1 MQYLVPNCASSSPSS
16 GDAVLM
22 GVLLKQQDDANLPL
36 LRYIAR
42 GSRSFFPIL
51 IGNIDT
57 KFHETITIYH
67 KHYIN
72 QVIIWYTA
80 SFYYFPLTVSNY
92 QIDYIDFI
100 SGP

>member
-51 IGNIDT
+51 IGNIDKCFIVGT
-57 KFHETITIYH
+57 ENFELKRTFMFFLLSGS
-67 KHYIN
+67 YIM
-72 QVIIWYTA
+72 
-80 SFYYFPLTVSNY
+80 SFCHRIPHTV
-92 QIDYIDFI
+92 
-100 SGP
+100 